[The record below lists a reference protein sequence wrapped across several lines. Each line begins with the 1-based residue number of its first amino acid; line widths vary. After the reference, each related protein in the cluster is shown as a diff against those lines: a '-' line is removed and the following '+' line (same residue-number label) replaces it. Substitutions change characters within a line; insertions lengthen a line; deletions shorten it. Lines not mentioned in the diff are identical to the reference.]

1 MRLPDATIDR
11 LLESW
16 PVARLA
22 TVGPDR
28 TPHLVPV
35 VFARVGG
42 LLWSPI
48 DGKPKTGRTLARV
61 THLRDTPRASL
72 LLDHY
77 DDDWMLLWWIRV
89 DGAAAVVSP
98 RGPVESDRE
107 AGPAAAALRA
117 KYPQYASTP
126 LFRDEPTLIRVRIT
140 AIRSWRASPSAA
152 S

>member
-1 MRLPDATIDR
+1 MRLPDATVDR
-11 LLESW
+11 LLETW

-22 TVGPDR
+22 TVGPDHA
-28 TPHLVPV
+28 PHVVPV
-35 VFARVGG
+35 VFARAGG
-42 LLWSPI
+42 QLWSPI

-72 LLDHY
+72 LLDRY
-77 DDDWMLLWWIRV
+77 EDDWTQLWWIRV

-98 RGPVESDRE
+98 SGPVESDRD
-107 AGPAAAALRA
+107 AGPAVAALRA

-126 LFRDEPTLIRVRIT
+126 LFRGEPTLIRVRIT
-140 AIRSWRASPSAA
+140 AVRSWCASADAA